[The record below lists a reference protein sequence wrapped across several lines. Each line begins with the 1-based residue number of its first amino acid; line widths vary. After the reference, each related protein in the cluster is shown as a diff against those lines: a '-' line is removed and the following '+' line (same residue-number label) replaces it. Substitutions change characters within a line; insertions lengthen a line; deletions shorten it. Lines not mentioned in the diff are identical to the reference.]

1 MSVITENEGRL
12 ELYDTDPAHPQRP
25 MVLIRT
31 LSAPAGVAYHRAH
44 EAWHI
49 AREIADRHDRTKAQE
64 RNAAVAEHVWRT
76 ALNAAEAQGVV
87 RQVAGAHPGIEALW
101 DDGTW
106 QTL

>member
-12 ELYDTDPAHPQRP
+12 EMYDTDPAHPQRP
-25 MVLIRT
+25 MVLVRT

-49 AREIADRHDRTKAQE
+49 AREIADRPDRNKAQE
-64 RNAAVAEHVWRT
+64 RAAAVAEHVWRT
-76 ALNAAEAQGVV
+76 ALAAAETHGVV
-87 RQVAGAHPGIEALW
+87 REVKGTHPLIEALW

-106 QTL
+106 QTV